1 MPTLDANVQPRVSTA
16 ADRPRATRV
25 DIAILVILL
34 VGCVYWG
41 RSVLL
46 PVVLALLL
54 NVTLRPVVGWLRR
67 IYLPQAAAAAAVV
80 LSLLGVVGLFSWAAY
95 EPMLQWL
102 EQAPQSIAELR
113 AQAQAQ
119 GDFSEVEKATAAV
132 EQMAGDGG
140 QEDGPTLVRQAD
152 TTAAARLADAAKTAV
167 GTTGIT
173 LILLYVLLATGDLM
187 LRKTVQLASGFAAQR
202 RIVVTARALEVQ
214 LARYLGTMVLL
225 NLGVAVTVCAGLALA
240 GFDDPILW
248 GMVAGLL
255 RFIPYVGNMVV
266 LAILLTL
273 GVLAYDPFWQMV
285 APPVVYLVFITVYG
299 NVFELFVHGRR
310 LALNPVMLFVFVLFW
325 GTLWGIPGALI
336 AVPLLAATKVVA
348 EQTPAWAPLGRF
360 IRA

>member
-1 MPTLDANVQPRVSTA
+1 MSRSSA
-16 ADRPRATRV
+16 AARPRASRV
-25 DIAILVILL
+25 EIALLVILL

-46 PVVLALLL
+46 PIVLALLL
-54 NVTLRPVVGWLRR
+54 NVTLRPVVAALRR
-67 IYLPQAAAAAAVV
+67 FHLPQPAAAALVV
-80 LSLLGVVGLFSWAAY
+80 MSLLGLVGLFAWAAY
-95 EPMLQWL
+95 DPVLQWL
-102 EQAPQSIAELR
+102 EQAPKSIAELR
-113 AQAQAQ
+113 TQARAQ
-119 GDFSEVEKATAAV
+119 GDFSEVEKAREAV
-132 EQMAGDGG
+132 EQMAGN
-140 QEDGPTLVRQAD
+140 GPTSEGPTIVRQAD
-152 TTAAARLADAAKTAV
+152 ATAAARLTEAAKTGVA
-167 GTTGIT
+167 TTGIT

-202 RIVVTARALEVQ
+202 RIVMTARALEIQ

-225 NLGVAVTVCAGLALA
+225 NLGVALTVCAGLALA
-240 GFDDPILW
+240 GFEDPILW

-255 RFIPYVGNMVV
+255 RFIPYVGNLIV

-273 GVLAYDPFWQMV
+273 GVLAYEPLWQMV
-285 APPVVYLVFITVYG
+285 APPVVYLAFITIYG

-325 GTLWGIPGALI
+325 GTVWGIPGALI

>member
-1 MPTLDANVQPRVSTA
+1 MTKRAGTP
-16 ADRPRATRV
+16 RPRASRV
-25 DIAILVILL
+25 EVAILVILL

-46 PVVLALLL
+46 PIVLALLL
-54 NVTLRPVVGWLRR
+54 NVTLRPVVAQLRR
-67 IYLPQAAAAAAVV
+67 AHLPQTAAAAVVV
-80 LSLLGVVGLFSWAAY
+80 LSLLGLVTLFAYAAY
-95 EPMLQWL
+95 EPMLHWL
-102 EQAPQSIAELR
+102 EQAPKSIAELR
-113 AQAQAQ
+113 GQAKS
-119 GDFSEVEKATAAV
+119 GFSDVEKATRAV
-132 EQMAGDGG
+132 EEMASNAERG
-140 QEDGPTLVRQAD
+140 ESATVVRQAE
-152 TTAAARLADAAKTAV
+152 TTAAAKLTQAAKTVV

-187 LRKTVQLASGFAAQR
+187 LRKTVQLSSSFAAQR

-214 LARYLGTMVLL
+214 LARYLGTMLLL

-240 GFDDPILW
+240 GFEDPILW

-255 RFIPYVGNMVV
+255 RFIPYVGNTVV

-273 GVLAYDPFWQMV
+273 GVLAYDVFWQML
-285 APPVVYLVFITVYG
+285 APPLVYLAFITVYG
-299 NVFELFVHGRR
+299 NVFELFVHGRT

-325 GTLWGIPGALI
+325 GTVWGIPGALI